1 MNPKTRLVFF
11 LQLPRCDKLALQKDK
26 ATTSQIMKPH
36 GKKHGGEASKSGTF
50 RALPEPKE
58 LDFQGEARAQH
69 QATEIQTDAG
79 RAVAISVAVQL
90 ESFQK
95 TRAAG
100 R

>member
-1 MNPKTRLVFF
+1 MGLK
-11 LQLPRCDKLALQKDK
+11 
-26 ATTSQIMKPH
+26 
-36 GKKHGGEASKSGTF
+36 ASKSGTS

-69 QATEIQTDAG
+69 QATEIQMDAG
-79 RAVAISVAVQL
+79 RGVAISVAVQL

-95 TRAAG
+95 TRVAG